1 MKIDP
6 FRCGLLIAVVLSVG
20 ALLLSARLAAD
31 ASHVEHMKQLKEQKT
46 LRLACE
52 ARTCPPPL
60 SAKWSVGAYY
70 LAPSECVCAAVPK

>member
-1 MKIDP
+1 MRIDP
-6 FRCGLLIAVVLSVG
+6 IGVTLLLAVVFCVG
-20 ALLLSARLAAD
+20 ALVAFAHLTAD
-31 ASHVEHMKQLKEQKT
+31 DSHVEHMKQLNEQRA

-52 ARTCPPPL
+52 AKSCPPPL